1 MAVNLGS
8 VNVQLVA
15 TTAKF
20 VKGMT
25 DARKSLQK
33 TSQATLKNNKAIQNS
48 FEKVQKQQEVAAAVR
63 KKLDNDEIRLLQRKM
78 AADAKYFST
87 IKNFEESIIALRKRK
102 KAMIKGNSKA
112 LMDLRRKQKTGSK
125 EYKRLLAEN
134 VQAEKNLREAVKSRS
149 RVTKNAAARRINE
162 LKKIDKAYESHRI
175 RILRSDH
182 ALARLAKRNK
192 ELSAS
197 MMSAKAQMSKFGK
210 ALKMGIAGA
219 AAAGAAAG
227 LMAIAAAA
235 RALGDQLVSSSKKAA
250 RFEHQLKKLEAVTTA
265 SQAEMF
271 DLRDKA
277 LEMSKKFGVS
287 ADQVADGMSFMGMAG
302 MKASEI
308 LTGIESVM
316 KLSTIGMM
324 DFGRAADIA
333 TNVMTQWNVPASQLT
348 DVVDVMAATITS
360 SNTNM
365 TQMGDAMKYVAPI
378 AKASGVSI
386 EETAAAI
393 GLLGNAGIQGEMGG
407 TALRNALSRLQNPS
421 KKSAKLLEALGVTVT
436 DASGKMRPFIDV
448 MYEFEAAGITADEA
462 LQLFGQRAGPAMVAI
477 LEQGVNSLDAY
488 AFALTEVEGVADRI
502 SNEILKSF
510 ESRLK
515 KVKAAANE
523 AAITIGTEL
532 NRAFVVLGES
542 VIQSFGDTDKFIKM
556 IRDETRELIAV
567 LLRLGSAV
575 KGFKESKS
583 EQGVAGFWGIG
594 FAAGNLLA
602 LKDAVDAYGESNLA
616 QTFLDEAAAADE
628 QEKKAKKVADRIQ
641 ELTDLSAEYGN
652 KLPKSVAEAIAT
664 FENLDASQ
672 QKMLPDVK
680 LVVDALVAQS
690 TEIKTVADA
699 AYIAEEAFNKFG
711 GSLASSG
718 DGVRNLRHHLNDVAP
733 KLSSFLGMMRGALF
747 AGLQVK
753 PTDRSTRAER
763 EAARRRA
770 AAKKEKKQQA
780 DLSIQSAAV
789 KLQKER
795 IKKLKE
801 EAKAAGIYLDQN
813 EELIAAEKE
822 LILLQSG
829 KAATEAQF
837 KYGPKSQQ
845 ALAAYTQ
852 YLAELE
858 TLEAKIQSSKIKR
871 MNEAEKEADELAKA
885 MKKSMEE
892 SAKAAK
898 KAAEEEAKL
907 ALQRRKDQKDALIGV
922 AERYKESFDPSVV
935 EQQVEFLNAQKERLE
950 RLNNEETRS
959 VELAAMHNEELT
971 KQLET
976 YKGMTTVLSDAAI
989 GYINVSDALIDVAEA
1004 ADEAARK
1011 QAEFAVATSSAA
1023 SAGAV
1028 QAGIFDLVAEKFG
1041 ESPAEKQKIKGAGK
1055 SYVGAGET
1063 VLGVAMGLATGDFA
1077 TAVPLIAGGVQG
1089 FFEGVSDFFT
1099 GSAAEG
1105 AKPTSEPTRPESV
1118 KERQREREDTT
1129 KSIVDALKEAG
1140 LYRPDIREQTL
1151 QFFGSDVLSLQG
1163 GRNRQARAQRVLQEV
1178 NVRDRF

>member
-287 ADQVADGMSFMGMAG
+287 ADEVADGMSFMGMAG

-333 TNVMTQWNVPASQLT
+333 TNIMTQWNVPASQLT
-348 DVVDVMAATITS
+348 DVVDVMSATITS

-436 DASGKMRPFIDV
+436 DASGKMRPFIEV

-462 LQLFGQRAGPAMVAI
+462 LQLFGQRAGPAMVSI
-477 LEQGVNSLDAY
+477 LEQGVKSLDAY
-488 AFALTEVEGVADRI
+488 AFSLTEVEGVADRI

-532 NRAFVVLGES
+532 NRAFIVLGES
-542 VIQSFGDTDKFIKM
+542 VIKSFGDTDKFIKM

-628 QEKKAKKVADRIQ
+628 QEKKAKKVADRIK

-672 QKMLPDVK
+672 KKLFPDVK

-690 TEIKTVADA
+690 TEINTVADA

-718 DGVRNLRHHLNDVAP
+718 DEVRNLRHHLNDVAP

-747 AGLQVK
+747 AGLAVTPK
-753 PTDRSTRAER
+753 GKSTRAER
-763 EAARRRA
+763 EAAKRRKEAEEQKKIEKTKKDAGGLASHIQRMAKATASNTAAEYKNVLATLKARIKMFKAQGKADGLALHQNEDLIATKRNLIQMEYLRAQTAKSLNDEKHQA
-770 AAKKEKKQQA
+770 AALEQKGLKLAELDAQIQASKNETLKDELKQ
-780 DLSIQSAAV
+780 
-789 KLQKER
+789 
-795 IKKLKE
+795 
-801 EAKAAGIYLDQN
+801 
-813 EELIAAEKE
+813 
-822 LILLQSG
+822 
-829 KAATEAQF
+829 
-837 KYGPKSQQ
+837 QQ
-845 ALAAYTQ
+845 AL
-852 YLAELE
+852 LE
-858 TLEAKIQSSKIKR
+858 I
-871 MNEAEKEADELAKA
+871 EK
-885 MKKSMEE
+885 
-892 SAKAAK
+892 
-898 KAAEEEAKL
+898 
-907 ALQRRKDQKDALIGV
+907 QRRKENRDALIGV

-950 RLNNEETRS
+950 RLNDEETRS

-989 GYINVSDALIDVAEA
+989 GYINVSDALIDVAQA

-1011 QAEFAVATSSAA
+1011 QAEFAVATSAA
-1023 SAGAV
+1023 AGAGAV

-1041 ESPAEKQKIKGAGK
+1041 DSPAEKQKIKGAGK
-1055 SYVGAGET
+1055 GYVGVGET

-1077 TAVPLIAGGVQG
+1077 TAVPMIAGGVQG

-1099 GSAAEG
+1099 GSAAED
-1105 AKPTSEPTRPESV
+1105 ALPTGEPTRPESV